1 MTSLI
6 NYMTRVRLGYGSLE
20 AQREEAAS
28 ADIRR
33 CNRRRQ
39 PGAIMRPIVKQL
51 CVVALALSTSA
62 ASFASDWHTIRFATE
77 GAYAPWNVVEPNGQL
92 AGFDIDVT
100 RDLCRRMKVDCPI
113 VAQSW
118 DGIIPA
124 LNAGKYDAITAA
136 MVITPARKAVVD
148 FTIPYAVGARSFVVP
163 KNGPLAKLGASQ
175 QVLLLD
181 KDPQGV
187 QKAVDA
193 LKPALKGMIVGVQTS
208 TTHAQFLD
216 QYFAGVVQVREYKT
230 SQDMM
235 LDLSSGRIDA
245 AFDGIAFIGG
255 ALDTP
260 EGRALTFI
268 GPRFNGGLFG
278 EGSAISVRK
287 TDTDLRD
294 KLSAAIAAAR
304 DDGTL
309 SRLSMKW
316 FHIDIAPHQ

>member
-1 MTSLI
+1 MKPIIRILLVSL
-6 NYMTRVRLGYGSLE
+6 
-20 AQREEAAS
+20 
-28 ADIRR
+28 
-33 CNRRRQ
+33 
-39 PGAIMRPIVKQL
+39 
-51 CVVALALSTSA
+51 VVLSTSISA
-62 ASFASDWHTIRFATE
+62 FANDWHTIRFATE
-77 GAYAPWNVVEPNGQL
+77 GAYAPWNFVEPNGQL
-92 AGFDIDVT
+92 AGFDIDVMH
-100 RDLCRRMKVDCPI
+100 DLCRRMKADCQI

-148 FTIPYAVGARSFVVP
+148 FTIPYAVGARSFVVQ
-163 KNGPLAKLGASQ
+163 KSGPLAKIGESQ

-193 LKPALKGMIVGVQTS
+193 LKPALKGMIVGVQTA

-216 QYFAGVVQVREYKT
+216 QYFKGVVQVREYKT

-278 EGSAISVRK
+278 EGSAITVRK
-287 TDTDLRD
+287 GDTDLRD
-294 KLSAAIAAAR
+294 KLSTAIAAAR

-316 FHIDIAPHQ
+316 FHIDIAPKK

>member
-1 MTSLI
+1 M
-6 NYMTRVRLGYGSLE
+6 NV
-20 AQREEAAS
+20 
-28 ADIRR
+28 
-33 CNRRRQ
+33 
-39 PGAIMRPIVKQL
+39 IVKAWL
-51 CVVALALSTSA
+51 AGVVALSISTGA
-62 ASFASDWHTIRFATE
+62 FANDWSTIRFATE
-77 GAYAPWNVVEPNGQL
+77 GAYAPWNFVEANGQL
-92 AGFDIDVT
+92 AGFDVDVT
-100 RDLCRRMKVDCPI
+100 RDLCRRMKANCEI
-113 VAQSW
+113 VAQAW

-148 FTIPYAVGARSFVVP
+148 FTIPYAVGARSFVVQ
-163 KNGPLAKLGASQ
+163 KSGPLAKIGASQ

-181 KDPQGV
+181 KDPAAV

-208 TTHAQFLD
+208 TTHVQFLD
-216 QYFAGVVQVREYKT
+216 QYFKGVVQVREYKT

-235 LDLSSGRIDA
+235 LDLTSGRIDA

-255 ALDTP
+255 ALGTP
-260 EGRALTFI
+260 EGNGLTFV

-278 EGSAISVRK
+278 EGSAITVRK
-287 TDTDLRD
+287 TDPDLRD
-294 KLSAAIAAAR
+294 KISAAIAAAR

-316 FHIDIAPHQ
+316 FHIDIAPKR